1 MTAMTMSIQRTRFNA
16 KLENN
21 KDKEKEIFSN
31 VKQAQRNKSEQS
43 NKYSKALNDPDL
55 ERFLEKYPVFIMN
68 PKDDYKFEEDDVL
81 Y

>member
-1 MTAMTMSIQRTRFNA
+1 MTAMTMSIHKTRFNA
-16 KLENN
+16 KLENS
-21 KDKEKEIFSN
+21 KEKEIFSN

-43 NKYSKALNDPDL
+43 NKYSKAFNDPDL